1 MRLRCCREESGIL
14 VVETSDTAEDDSVIE
29 YDLSGRVCISRTPHL
44 RSTSPTESHNHHIW
58 SFRDF
63 YEVRQV
69 FVKESSIPF
78 AGEGLWAKTD
88 IKVRRKSIIASRV

>member
-1 MRLRCCREESGIL
+1 MSLRGCREEAGIL
-14 VVETSDTAEDDSVIE
+14 LTETCDTPEDDSVIE
-29 YDLSGRVCISRTPHL
+29 YDQSGRVCISRTPHH
-44 RSTSPTESHNHHIW
+44 RSRSPPVHGALYQSSSF

-88 IKVRRKSIIASRV
+88 IKVRRKSL